1 MLSSQALTEGIEWEV
16 KIHDRLEIPFKF
28 ISDSSL
34 HPDNPLTPILSQIC
48 GEGCSL
54 GGYISS
60 HRYNHRLSELMAHH
74 ALSLWVSC

>member
-34 HPDNPLTPILSQIC
+34 HPDNPLTPRLSQIC
-48 GEGCSL
+48 GEW
-54 GGYISS
+54 GGGV
-60 HRYNHRLSELMAHH
+60 HN
-74 ALSLWVSC
+74 